1 MAELNLNQ
9 ITEKLNKEF
18 TGETRKLVF
27 WYDADGEF
35 AEDVDTLAL
44 INAKVFHLEPD
55 NQFYTKYFLEC
66 VDTTT
71 SYLVYAAFCQA
82 SDQGEPSGGYHPVFQ
97 GVLCGPGVSIGI
109 RPGY

>member
-55 NQFYTKYFLEC
+55 NQF
-66 VDTTT
+66 
-71 SYLVYAAFCQA
+71 
-82 SDQGEPSGGYHPVFQ
+82 
-97 GVLCGPGVSIGI
+97 
-109 RPGY
+109 